1 MCHPLTP
8 PQRAERRLSH
18 VTLHRLAR
26 ETPSDSLMMA
36 CARAAFA
43 ARVEAPAP
51 GRHASTR
58 VVAAQNA
65 HVHGTA
71 SSASSRAFARLGAK
85 RSARSH
91 VASAQAVAV
100 NKATRSIDEMDMDPE
115 HVTFAS
121 SDELDA
127 RCVRLPF
134 SSRAPRA
141 EPRGGGAGATRAHRE
156 TRCRGR
162 RARRYRR
169 QRRVSARG
177 RAPSR
182 ASFRAPVSS
191 RRQRGNPSRSRGPTS
206 PPRGRYRVGPSL
218 PARGPRAPRRE
229 APRPAHA
236 TTRGGSGRGTSL
248 RFRPGALPPRPSLTV
263 AHPPPS
269 SRLFSRFLSS
279 PLAALVAV
287 ASLPAAPRWTAP
299 AACASWTST
308 TSPRP

>member
-1 MCHPLTP
+1 VRLPFAS
-8 PQRAERRLSH
+8 PQRTERRPGCAV

-26 ETPSDSLMMA
+26 ETPSESLMMA

-43 ARVEAPAP
+43 ARVEAPAR

-58 VVAAQNA
+58 VVAAQNG

-71 SSASSRAFARLGAK
+71 SAASSRAFARLGAK

-141 EPRGGGAGATRAHRE
+141 EPRGGGAGATRA
-156 TRCRGR
+156 
-162 RARRYRR
+162 
-169 QRRVSARG
+169 
-177 RAPSR
+177 APRDAVPRTSR
-182 ASFRAPVSS
+182 STLPPATPRL
-191 RRQRGNPSRSRGPTS
+191 GSRSRAFPRVVSGACFVSS
-206 PPRGRYRVGPSL
+206 PARQPQPFARPHVTPAWTKSGRPSL

-236 TTRGGSGRGTSL
+236 TTRGGSGRGVSL
-248 RFRPGALPPRPSLTV
+248 RFRPGALPPDRRSPASLLASLLAFPLV
-263 AHPPPS
+263 
-269 SRLFSRFLSS
+269 SS
-279 PLAALVAV
+279 P
-287 ASLPAAPRWTAP
+287 SPPAAPRWTAP
-299 AACASWTST
+299 AACARWTST

>member
-1 MCHPLTP
+1 MRLPFAS
-8 PQRAERRLSH
+8 PQRTERRPGCAV

-26 ETPSDSLMMA
+26 ETPSESLMMA

-43 ARVEAPAP
+43 ARVEAPAR

-58 VVAAQNA
+58 VVAAQNG

-71 SSASSRAFARLGAK
+71 SAASSRAFARLGAK

-162 RARRYRR
+162 RARRYR
-169 QRRVSARG
+169 G
-177 RAPSR
+177 L
-182 ASFRAPVSS
+182 
-191 RRQRGNPSRSRGPTS
+191 GSRSRAFPRVVSGACFVSS
-206 PPRGRYRVGPSL
+206 PARQPQPFARPHVTPAWTKSGRPSL

-236 TTRGGSGRGTSL
+236 TTRGGSGRGVSL
-248 RFRPGALPPRPSLTV
+248 RFRLGTRRPPPRPSLTRL
-263 AHPPPS
+263 PPRVS
-269 SRLFSRFLSS
+269 SRVSSR
-279 PLAALVAV
+279 LVAV
-287 ASLPAAPRWTAP
+287 ALAAVASPPAAPRWTAP
-299 AACASWTST
+299 AACARWTST

>member
-1 MCHPLTP
+1 MRLPFAS
-8 PQRAERRLSH
+8 PQRTERRPGCAV

-26 ETPSDSLMMA
+26 ETPSESLMMA

-43 ARVEAPAP
+43 ARVEAPAR

-58 VVAAQNA
+58 VVAAQNG

-71 SSASSRAFARLGAK
+71 SAASSRAFARLGAK

-156 TRCRGR
+156 TRCRER

-206 PPRGRYRVGPSL
+206 PPRGRNRVGPSL

-248 RFRPGALPPRPSLTV
+248 RFRPGALPPDRRSPASLLASLLAFPLV
-263 AHPPPS
+263 S
-269 SRLFSRFLSS
+269 
-279 PLAALVAV
+279 LAALVAV

>member
-85 RSARSH
+85 RSAREH

-127 RCVRLPF
+127 RCVRLL
-134 SSRAPRA
+134 SRAARARA
-141 EPRGGGAGATRAHRE
+141 EPRGAARAPRE
-156 TRCRGR
+156 TRR
-162 RARRYRR
+162 RRRRIRR
-169 QRRVSARG
+169 HRWLRLFSARG

-182 ASFRAPVSS
+182 ASFRARVSS
-191 RRQRGNPSRSRGPTS
+191 RACATTPAVRETPRHSRVDETGS
-206 PPRGRYRVGPSL
+206 
-218 PARGPRAPRRE
+218 GPRLHPGARTAR
-229 APRPAHA
+229 AATALRPVHA
-236 TTRGGSGRGTSL
+236 TMRCVSTRAPPTEPGET
-248 RFRPGALPPRPSLTV
+248 RPHPPSAV

-269 SRLFSRFLSS
+269 DPRATHSSS
-279 PLAALVAV
+279 PAPVLFF
-287 ASLPAAPRWTAP
+287 SSSRDAAPRWTVP